1 MVGGEGAAGGRVGES
16 GGCVGE
22 RQGGGCVHGL
32 GEAGD
37 RGRKEGWR
45 AGEEEPSYRRWW
57 CGGARGAGGLR
68 WGNSNEFLAGGGQVA
83 MKRRRRA

>member
-1 MVGGEGAAGGRVGES
+1 MAGGRVRES

-22 RQGGGCVHGL
+22 RQGGGCVVF

-37 RGRKEGWR
+37 RGRKGGGRVRKSQATDAGGTGGGGWR
-45 AGEEEPSYRRWW
+45 R
-57 CGGARGAGGLR
+57 GARGAGGLR